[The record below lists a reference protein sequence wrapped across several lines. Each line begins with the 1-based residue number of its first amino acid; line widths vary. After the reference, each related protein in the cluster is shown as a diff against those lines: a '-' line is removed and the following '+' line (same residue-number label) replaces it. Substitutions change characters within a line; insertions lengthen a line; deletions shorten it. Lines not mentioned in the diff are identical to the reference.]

1 MSRLKLHA
9 DKFLLFIILLQIF
22 YQFIETVMGFKSL
35 VLILIFAILSVS
47 CSTIN
52 FATQQDIAKRDY
64 SMFNY
69 LGSKHNSKIF
79 LLNGEEIAAEYV
91 FVKNDSLYYVAVL
104 DTLSVPLTT
113 IERVEISQLG
123 KNIAY
128 GLIVGVL
135 SFIVSSVALS
145 KVIVLDGGFG
155 NILTIPFAA
164 GLGVAGLILGLN
176 YGGKSEYIFHE
187 VNHKNDEV
195 KIRQMENYKKRIEY
209 FKEKAKQDSTN
220 LDS

>member
-52 FATQQDIAKRDY
+52 FATEPNVGNRDY

-69 LGSKHNSKIF
+69 LASKHNSTIF
-79 LLNGEEIAAEYV
+79 LLNGDDIEAEYV
-91 FVKNDSLYYVAVL
+91 FVKNDSLHYVAVL

-123 KNIAY
+123 KKIAS
-128 GLIVGVL
+128 GFFMGIVT
-135 SFIVSSVALS
+135 F
-145 KVIVLDGGFG
+145 FC
-155 NILTIPFAA
+155 FW
-164 GLGVAGLILGLN
+164 
-176 YGGKSEYIFHE
+176 F
-187 VNHKNDEV
+187 
-195 KIRQMENYKKRIEY
+195 
-209 FKEKAKQDSTN
+209 FCWCN
-220 LDS
+220 LWR